1 MAKSSKNRKKIIENN
16 SKRLLRVLIISCILF
31 LLFGFSVGSYSFK
44 GIIPTISERISVK
57 DNTLTSTKQDG
68 VGLYYSD
75 GKKIP
80 EYSGSQIITVNNDNP
95 FFTKEEINDLN
106 TKHYFTYGGQDIYG
120 RATTAIATVT
130 KDDLVSSE
138 TRKGIE
144 LPNPKGWVGRS
155 KGGIYDRSHLIAYTL
170 GGKNDLDNLVTGTVS
185 FNQKYMTQVEG
196 DVRDYIKSSGHSVLY
211 RVTPYYRGDEIVPI
225 GVLMEATDGS
235 SFKRNRFVY
244 NVQDGF
250 TIDYK
255 TGTVKEN

>member
-1 MAKSSKNRKKIIENN
+1 MARVSN
-16 SKRLLRVLIISCILF
+16 KRNKTSNKGFKGLIRLAILSF
-31 LLFGFSVGSYSFK
+31 ILCLLFGFNAGDYSYK
-44 GIIPTISERISVK
+44 GIIPTITSRVSENNVV
-57 DNTLTSTKQDG
+57 TSSKQDG
-68 VGLYYSD
+68 VGIYYQD
-75 GKKIP
+75 GSQVP
-80 EYSGSQIITVNNDNP
+80 EYSGSQILTVNNDDP

-106 TKHYFTYGGQDIYG
+106 TKHYFSYGGQDVYG
-120 RATTAIATVT
+120 RATSAIATVS

-170 GGKNDLDNLVTGTVS
+170 GGKNDLENLVTGTVS

-211 RVTPYYRGDEIVPI
+211 RVTPYYRGDELVPI

-255 TGTVKEN
+255 TGEVKEN